1 MDSNLSYRGT
11 KAQDFEAS
19 RAHSLSHLRQAKRH
33 LPRCYGYR
41 GSTPKA
47 TEAARCVRAWARA
60 IMHDLGHYSAE
71 RPLAARCR
79 AKIPCGHGPVMLQP
93 CSGARRNR
101 S

>member
-41 GSTPKA
+41 GSTLKA

-60 IMHDLGHYSAE
+60 IMHDLGHYSQNARSRRGALPSE
-71 RPLAARCR
+71 NPMRPR
-79 AKIPCGHGPVMLQP
+79 PGHATGVLW
-93 CSGARRNR
+93 SSA
-101 S
+101 